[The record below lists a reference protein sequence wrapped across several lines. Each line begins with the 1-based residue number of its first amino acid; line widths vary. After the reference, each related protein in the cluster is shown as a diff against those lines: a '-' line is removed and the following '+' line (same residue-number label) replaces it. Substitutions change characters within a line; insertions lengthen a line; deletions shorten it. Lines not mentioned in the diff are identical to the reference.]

1 MRYREIAA
9 HTTASY
15 AECGYRLGSPAG
27 LAAQAGARREWRYC
41 TMWEVKAVTPQ
52 VAITLLVMTVAI
64 TLLISDRVRMDAA
77 ALLVLLALVFTGLL
91 TPQEAFAGFASPA
104 IVAVAS
110 LFVVSAGLFQ
120 TGLARRVGRK
130 IIGLAGSSEARLVVI
145 LMIGVSLLSAVM
157 NNVGAV
163 AVLLPVVVGIAKDT
177 DIAPSRLLIPLAYGG
192 VLGGTLTLIGT
203 PPNLIV
209 SDMLVERGL
218 PPLGFFEIT
227 RVGVPLLVA
236 GIAFMA
242 TLGRRL
248 LPTRL
253 ARGRVRPAA
262 PPEELIG
269 IYHLPEH
276 LFAVMVPAESP
287 IVGQSLSECQ
297 MQNGF
302 DLTALGLLRDSECVM
317 VPDPKERLRA
327 GDRVLVEGGPQRVKR
342 ATDAWGLV
350 AEKATTDE
358 AELLLAADTGLVEVT
373 LAPRSHFEGQSLR
386 EIHFREK
393 YGVTALALW
402 RGREPIERNLGDI
415 PLRMG
420 DVLLVQGSW
429 RRVRLLRRDPEL
441 IVLVDENGVPR
452 RTRKAPWAIAIL
464 VGMIA
469 VVIANL
475 VPISVAALGA
485 AVLMVFTGCL
495 TIEEA
500 QRAIEWRVIFVI
512 VGMLALGLAMQRSG
526 TTEWVA
532 STLLSPVAKL
542 GALPVLAA
550 LFAITAGLALVMSN
564 YASAALLA
572 PVALSVATAESLDA
586 RPLALLVAVASSV
599 AFATPLAHQSNLLVM
614 GPGEYKFGD
623 YAKAGLP
630 LSLIAMA
637 VVVLGA
643 WVLW

>member
-1 MRYREIAA
+1 VA
-9 HTTASY
+9 
-15 AECGYRLGSPAG
+15 
-27 LAAQAGARREWRYC
+27 
-41 TMWEVKAVTPQ
+41 PQ
-52 VAITLLVMTVAI
+52 VAMTLLVMVMAVI
-64 TLLISDRVRMDAA
+64 LLISDRVRMDAV
-77 ALLVLLALVFTGLL
+77 ALLVVLALVLAGLL

-104 IVAVAS
+104 VVAVAS

-120 TGLARRVGRK
+120 TGLARRIGRK
-130 IIGLAGSSEARLVVI
+130 LIGLAGSSEARLIVV

-177 DIAPSRLLIPLAYGG
+177 GIAPSRLLIPLAYGG
-192 VLGGTLTLIGT
+192 VMGGTLTLIGT

-227 RVGVPLLVA
+227 RIGVPLLVG

-242 TLGRRL
+242 TVGRRL

-253 ARGRVRPAA
+253 GRGRLTAA
-262 PPEELIG
+262 ALPEELMG

-276 LFAVMVPAESP
+276 LFAVMVPAGSP
-287 IVGQSLSECQ
+287 IVGQSLSECR

-302 DLTALGLLRDSECVM
+302 DLTVLGLVRDSECVM
-317 VPDPKERLRA
+317 VPDPTEKLRA

-342 ATDAWGLV
+342 AMDVWSLM
-350 AEKATTDE
+350 AEKATSDE
-358 AELLLAADTGLVEVT
+358 AELLLAQDTGLVEVT
-373 LAPRSHFEGQSLR
+373 LAPRSHFEGHSLR
-386 EIHFREK
+386 EVHFREK
-393 YGVTALALW
+393 YGVTVLAVW
-402 RGREPIERNLGDI
+402 RGGEAIERNLGDV

-429 RRVRLLRRDPEL
+429 RRVRLLSRDPEL
-441 IVLVDENGVPR
+441 IVLMDENGVPR

-464 VGMIA
+464 LGMIA
-469 VVIANL
+469 VVLADL
-475 VPISVAALGA
+475 APISIAALGA

-495 TIEEA
+495 RIEEA
-500 QRAIEWRVIFVI
+500 QRAIEWKVILVI
-512 VGMLALGLAMQRSG
+512 GGMLALGLAMQSSG

-532 STLLSPVAKL
+532 RTFLSPVARF
-542 GALPVLAA
+542 GALPVLGV
-550 LFAITAGLALVMSN
+550 LFVVTAGIGLVMSN

-572 PVALSVATAESLDA
+572 PIALSVAADGSLDA
-586 RPLALLVAVASSV
+586 RPFALLVAVASSV
-599 AFATPLAHQSNLLVM
+599 AFATPIAHQSNLLVM

-623 YAKAGLP
+623 YARAGLP
-630 LSLIAMA
+630 LSAMAMA
-637 VVVLGA
+637 VIVLGVWA
-643 WVLW
+643 LW